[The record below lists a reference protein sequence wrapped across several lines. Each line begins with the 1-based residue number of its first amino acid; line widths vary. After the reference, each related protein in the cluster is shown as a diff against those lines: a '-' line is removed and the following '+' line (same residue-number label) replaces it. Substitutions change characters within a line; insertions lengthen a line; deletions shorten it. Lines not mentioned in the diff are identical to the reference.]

1 MTARAWIQTGILGAC
16 AAFLLACNPPPPE
29 SGNYET
35 RIEATR
41 AATNEQFQKSSDP
54 VPESR
59 KARLLPLEYYPIDA
73 AYNVPAELKP
83 SNDPT
88 IFEMPTSTGVPRKE
102 RRAGTLQFTLQGQEM
117 TLTAF
122 VEADAPNLNRLFVPF
137 SDTTSGK
144 ETYPAGRYI
153 DLSRTPTGLYEL
165 DFNRAYNP
173 YCYYNAG
180 YECPYPPAE
189 NRLKIPVRAGERLP
203 YDEAH

>member
-1 MTARAWIQTGILGAC
+1 MLSAC
-16 AAFLLACNPPPPE
+16 AALLLACNPPPPE
-29 SGNYET
+29 SGNYDT
-35 RIEATR
+35 RIEAMR

-54 VPESR
+54 VPDSR
-59 KARLLPLEYYPIDA
+59 KARLLPLEYYPIDP

-102 RRAGTLQFTLQGQEM
+102 RRAGTLQFTLQGQPL

-122 VEADAPNLNRLFVPF
+122 VEADAQNLNRLFVPF

-173 YCYYNAG
+173 YCYYNES
-180 YECPYPPAE
+180 YECPLPPSE
-189 NRLKIPVRAGERLP
+189 NKLKVPIQAGEKVKK
-203 YDEAH
+203 